1 MTPADYQKR
10 NAELAAKIT
19 ELENANVHEAQL
31 AAQYEQKAKQ
41 WLLNKTSPC
50 KGTAKKKAACENDN
64 QYKDSMSAQNTALKN
79 ASLAK
84 IATNK
89 TTIKQLREE
98 ITTNIGLMDEAQAS
112 ATQVSA
118 TLANQGLTFESVATT
133 SNAQADAIREQATIL
148 ATSQAQKMAV
158 ETETDAKNKKV
169 RNYVF
174 VGAGV
179 LAIVIVAIVVIKKLK
194 KKK

>member
-1 MTPADYQKR
+1 MTPADFQKR

-19 ELENANVHEAQL
+19 ELESSNSHEANL
-31 AAQYEQKAKQ
+31 AAQYGQKAQQ
-41 WLLNKTSPC
+41 WLLNKTNPC
-50 KGTAKKKAACENDN
+50 KGTNNKRAACKNDN
-64 QYKDSMSAQNTALKN
+64 EYKDGMSAQNTALKN

-84 IATNK
+84 IESNK
-89 TTIKQLREE
+89 ATIKQLREE
-98 ITTNIGLMDEAQAS
+98 ITKNIELMDEAQAS
-112 ATQVSA
+112 ASQVSA

-179 LAIVIVAIVVIKKLK
+179 LVILVVAVVVIKKLK
-194 KKK
+194 KRK